1 MSNALTFA
9 VKFGIETEC
18 FLENTCVCTCS
29 HTDVHKHIH
38 VVLHVWSS
46 KECSIAHSEP
56 HSEPHCEEVCKIHVQ
71 CITMYVY
78 SSSFVTPTCTYTYTC
93 IPYVLLEF
101 CHVPQPMS
109 TKLRLE
115 LALQIATAVGYL
127 ADYGIVHPD
136 LALRNCL

>member
-1 MSNALTFA
+1 MSAFTS
-9 VKFGIETEC
+9 
-18 FLENTCVCTCS
+18 S
-29 HTDVHKHIH
+29 HQDVHKHI
-38 VVLHVWSS
+38 VLHVWSS
-46 KECSIAHSEP
+46 KECSMA

-78 SSSFVTPTCTYTYTC
+78 SSSCVTLTCTYTCTC

-101 CHVPQPMS
+101 CHVPQPMT